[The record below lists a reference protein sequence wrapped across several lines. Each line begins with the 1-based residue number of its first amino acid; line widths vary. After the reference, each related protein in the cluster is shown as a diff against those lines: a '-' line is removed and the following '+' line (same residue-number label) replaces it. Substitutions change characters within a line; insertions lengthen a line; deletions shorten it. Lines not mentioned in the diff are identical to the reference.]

1 MTVRS
6 TTPAVPDGVIQ
17 VIEVAETTV
26 TNVQARRDAPNR
38 TLAPVTNPVPVIV
51 IAVPPASLPD
61 AGVTPVIVGATANDG
76 AAGSTAK
83 PKVRTPIIAIL
94 TFAETLI
101 SLRTE
106 RSFIEFIEVFR
117 NIRFST

>member
-1 MTVRS
+1 MGKVPPTS
-6 TTPAVPDGVIQ
+6 TK
-17 VIEVAETTV
+17 
-26 TNVQARRDAPNR
+26 
-38 TLAPVTNPVPVIV
+38 PVPVIV